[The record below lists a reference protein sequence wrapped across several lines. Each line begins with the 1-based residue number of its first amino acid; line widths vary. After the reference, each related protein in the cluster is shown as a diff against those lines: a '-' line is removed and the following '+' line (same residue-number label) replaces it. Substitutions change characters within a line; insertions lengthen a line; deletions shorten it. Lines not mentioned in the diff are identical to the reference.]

1 MTVLKPR
8 KFGFFFHPGFAL
20 MSAASAVEPLRA
32 ANLLS
37 RETIYDPIFVSA
49 RGGLVESSS
58 CASFETIALS
68 DLSAHLDLLFVVA
81 GGNQFDFAD
90 KAVLAALGRLA
101 RSGVPLGGISGG
113 SAILS
118 AANLMQ
124 DRRHTIHWMHLDELR
139 AIYPDANVERRL
151 YVIDRDRFTCAGG
164 TAPLDMMCAIITK
177 HHGADLARAV
187 SNWFIH
193 TAIRKAEEP
202 QQEHQVSMPVFGH
215 PALDVALEL
224 IQNHIGDPLTLA
236 DLAFLSKIS
245 ERQLERVAKD
255 RLGMSLMRYYR
266 TIRLKKADDL
276 LSHSNMTIEAIAQAT
291 GFSDRSH
298 FSRVFQGA
306 YLCGPS
312 ARRKSRHRSNE
323 K

>member
-1 MTVLKPR
+1 
-8 KFGFFFHPGFAL
+8 
-20 MSAASAVEPLRA
+20 
-32 ANLLS
+32 
-37 RETIYDPIFVSA
+37 
-49 RGGLVESSS
+49 
-58 CASFETIALS
+58 
-68 DLSAHLDLLFVVA
+68 
-81 GGNQFDFAD
+81 
-90 KAVLAALGRLA
+90 
-101 RSGVPLGGISGG
+101 
-113 SAILS
+113 
-118 AANLMQ
+118 MQ

-298 FSRVFQGA
+298 FSAFSR
-306 YLCGPS
+306 GPICVVHLHEENLAIS
-312 ARRKSRHRSNE
+312 QTNNKVNRLRALSIVPKAREYVQRRGCSLFL
-323 K
+323 

>member
-68 DLSAHLDLLFVVA
+68 DLSVHLDLLFVVA
-81 GGNQFDFAD
+81 GGNPFDFAD

-151 YVIDRDRFTCAGG
+151 YVIDRDLFTCAGG
-164 TAPLDMMCAIITK
+164 DC
-177 HHGADLARAV
+177 
-187 SNWFIH
+187 
-193 TAIRKAEEP
+193 
-202 QQEHQVSMPVFGH
+202 
-215 PALDVALEL
+215 
-224 IQNHIGDPLTLA
+224 
-236 DLAFLSKIS
+236 
-245 ERQLERVAKD
+245 
-255 RLGMSLMRYYR
+255 
-266 TIRLKKADDL
+266 TIRHDVRDHHQT
-276 LSHSNMTIEAIAQAT
+276 SRR
-291 GFSDRSH
+291 RS
-298 FSRVFQGA
+298 
-306 YLCGPS
+306 C
-312 ARRKSRHRSNE
+312 ARCEQLVYSYGYSKSRGTPTRTSS
-323 K
+323 